1 MNESPTIQ
9 HLMQQLLDRYNVDL
23 CSVGTFL
30 RLDQPEH
37 NSLVI
42 DHMGTAQISIMTCY
56 VECGEWRIDRE
67 VLFFTGYPNQWIPIE
82 ITQMETGW
90 TAFARLSSDSQRI
103 ARINHCGQERL
114 AEFTECWARKL
125 TRQNWLERGTPYL
138 TWTPPSRKE
147 LV

>member
-1 MNESPTIQ
+1 M
-9 HLMQQLLDRYNVDL
+9 MQQMVQQVLARYNVDL
-23 CSVGTFL
+23 CPVGTFL
-30 RLDQPEH
+30 RLDQPGYD
-37 NSLVI
+37 SLVI
-42 DHMGTAQISIMTCY
+42 DHGDASQISVMTCD

-90 TAFARLSSDSQRI
+90 TAFARLSSDHQRI
-103 ARINHCGQERL
+103 ARINHCSQEKL

-125 TRQNWLERGTPYL
+125 TRQNWLEQGTPYL